1 MSVTMRHVEMLG
13 FALAAVAVTASGL
26 WVVEAKHEA
35 RQLFIKLEDL
45 TREQE
50 RLEIDWGRLQIE
62 QSSLATHSRIEML
75 ARERLQLTTPGDS
88 QLVVVVEP
96 PR

>member
-1 MSVTMRHVEMLG
+1 MSTRTRVLEMLG
-13 FALAAVAVTASGL
+13 FAAAATAVTASGL
-26 WVVEAKHEA
+26 WTVEAKHHA
-35 RQLFIKLEDL
+35 RQLFITLEGL
-45 TREQE
+45 NREQD

-75 ARERLQLTTPGDS
+75 ARERLQLTTPPDG

>member
-1 MSVTMRHVEMLG
+1 MSAKMRIVEMLG
-13 FALAAVAVTASGL
+13 FALAATAVTASGL
-26 WVVEAKHEA
+26 WVVEAKHHA
-35 RQLFIKLEDL
+35 RQLFIKLEELNRD
-45 TREQE
+45 QD
-50 RLEIDWGRLQIE
+50 RLETDWGRLQIE

-75 ARERLQLTTPGDS
+75 ARERLQLTTPADG

>member
-1 MSVTMRHVEMLG
+1 MSTKTRVMEMLG
-13 FALAAVAVTASGL
+13 FAAAATAVTASGL
-26 WVVEAKHEA
+26 WAVEAKHHA
-35 RQLFIKLEDL
+35 RQLFIKLEEL
-45 TREQE
+45 NREQD

-75 ARERLQLTTPGDS
+75 ARERLQLTTPADG

>member
-1 MSVTMRHVEMLG
+1 MSAKVRVLEMLG
-13 FALAAVAVTASGL
+13 FAAAATAVTGSAL
-26 WVVEAKHEA
+26 WVVEAKHHA
-35 RQLFIKLEDL
+35 RQLFIKLEELNRD
-45 TREQE
+45 QD

-75 ARERLQLTTPGDS
+75 ARERLQLTTPADG

>member
-1 MSVTMRHVEMLG
+1 MNVPTRVVEMLG
-13 FALAAVAVTASGL
+13 FALAATAVTASGL
-26 WVVEAKHEA
+26 WVVDAKHEA
-35 RQLFIKLEDL
+35 RQLFIKLEQL
-45 TREQE
+45 NREEQ

-75 ARERLQLTTPGDS
+75 ARERLQLTTPADG

>member
-1 MSVTMRHVEMLG
+1 MSAKLRVVEVLG
-13 FALAAVAVTASGL
+13 FAVAAVAVTASGL

-45 TREQE
+45 TREQD
-50 RLEIDWGRLQIE
+50 RLEVDWGRLQIE

-75 ARERLQLTTPGDS
+75 ARERLQLTTPEDN

-96 PR
+96 AR